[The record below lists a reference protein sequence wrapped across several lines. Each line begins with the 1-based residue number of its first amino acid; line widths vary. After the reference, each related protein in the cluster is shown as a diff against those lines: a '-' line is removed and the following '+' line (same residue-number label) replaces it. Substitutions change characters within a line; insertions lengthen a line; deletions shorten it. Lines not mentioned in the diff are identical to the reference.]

1 MSSSPIGYD
10 PADPFGAL
18 ERAGVAI
25 DRDGGTFRPSFELN
39 GVNVPLGSTA
49 GERFTF
55 GLPEAAQ
62 INVAFGKEGVLKKI
76 SKIFKTEPQVGD
88 PAFDDEVYIT
98 ANSERCTRRL
108 LDNDDLK
115 ALILGIV
122 TEGGLVAIGGAK
134 IEVHAVGRQ
143 ASEAATEK
151 EVARLVC
158 HVMAFEK

>member
-1 MSSSPIGYD
+1 MSSDRQDFDSS
-10 PADPFGAL
+10 PFGAL
-18 ERAGVAI
+18 QRAGVAI
-25 DRDGGTFRPSFELN
+25 ERDGGTFRPSIELN

-55 GLPEAAQ
+55 ALPDAAP
-62 INVAFGKEGVLKKI
+62 IDVAFGKEGVLKKI
-76 SKIFKTEPQVGD
+76 SKVYKAEPQIGD
-88 PAFDDEVYIT
+88 AAFDDAVYIT
-98 ANSERCTRRL
+98 AKSEEHTRRL
-108 LDNDDLK
+108 LENDELK

-143 ASEAATEK
+143 ASEAATEE
-151 EVARLVC
+151 EVARLVH